1 MNNNDLNQNAASD
14 NILNNDEYQLPE
26 LDEII
31 PVLEESIPEL
41 NEQVKISISESDSM
55 RTEELDQQQKDL
67 ELLAMEQEINRP
79 SIQESSIDEDISEE
93 NINALATDTDL
104 SIEPIISE
112 EELLQEQLSIE
123 RKAEVQSR
131 KELILENSWNK
142 VEMLLMENLPPQLSG
157 AFLELLNAQV
167 YDNKQQIYDEIS
179 LLDEDI
185 FIELLEELG
194 LDQGF

>member
-93 NINALATDTDL
+93 NNNALANDTDI

-142 VEMLLMENLPPQLSG
+142 VEMLLMENLPPQLAGSY
-157 AFLELLNAQV
+157 LELLSTNV
-167 YDNKQQIYDEIS
+167 YENKQQIFDELS

-185 FIELLEELG
+185 FIELMEELG